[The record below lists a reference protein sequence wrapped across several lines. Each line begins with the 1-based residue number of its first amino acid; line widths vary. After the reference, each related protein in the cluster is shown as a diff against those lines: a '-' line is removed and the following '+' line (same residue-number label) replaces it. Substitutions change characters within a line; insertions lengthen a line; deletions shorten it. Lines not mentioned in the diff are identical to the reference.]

1 MPSLQHK
8 CRRMMLATPGGVG
21 ANDGVMQPG
30 HKGPQVVATGCGYAA
45 VEPLLSSKLIQI
57 ADKLDGHLHV
67 VTECLHILSFKEV

>member
-1 MPSLQHK
+1 
-8 CRRMMLATPGGVG
+8 MLATPGGVG
-21 ANDGVMQPG
+21 ANDGVMQPR

-45 VEPLLSSKLIQI
+45 VEPLLRSKLIQI